1 MDNENIVKLPG
12 GMGLMSDIMFMQ
24 ENENLTKVSFPC
36 VDAEVENENM
46 WVRITEGDQKRGRG
60 ILDNIPAYATYVK
73 HEDVIEFPMVND
85 DDIRPTFVC
94 KIEKELTPDDV
105 KEILASQAKSKHE
118 ALEDEDIIADG
129 EGFLPK
135 GTNVTK
141 WEEEELA
148 NRPPEWDEEKD
159 E

>member
-1 MDNENIVKLPG
+1 MNDENMIKMPG
-12 GMGLMSDIMFMQ
+12 GMGLMSDILLMQ
-24 ENENLTKVSFPC
+24 EHEDITKVSFPC
-36 VDAEVENENM
+36 DNEEIQCENM
-46 WVRITEGDQKRGRG
+46 WVMITEGDQKNGRG
-60 ILDNIPAYATYVK
+60 TLDNEPSYATYVK
-73 HEDVIEFPMVND
+73 YKDVVEFAMSD
-85 DDIRPTFVC
+85 GDDIRPKFVC

-105 KEILASQAKSKHE
+105 KEALASQVKSKHE

-148 NRPPEWDEEKD
+148 NRPPEWDED